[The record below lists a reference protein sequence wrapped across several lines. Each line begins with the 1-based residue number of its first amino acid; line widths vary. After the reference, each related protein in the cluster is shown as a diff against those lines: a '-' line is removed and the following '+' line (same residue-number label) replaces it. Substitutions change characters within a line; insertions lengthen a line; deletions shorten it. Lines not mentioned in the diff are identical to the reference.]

1 MRPAMTILLTP
12 LRHGIVLC
20 MFADFLGQTPDQPHS
35 AVLSRLTSVAHLG
48 AVLDLEA
55 FLDAFVDACVDVFVD
70 AFCDAF
76 GNAFGDALGNVFV
89 NV

>member
-1 MRPAMTILLTP
+1 MTILLTP
-12 LRHGIVLC
+12 LRLGIVLC

-35 AVLSRLTSVAHLG
+35 AVLSRSTSVAHLG

-55 FLDAFVDACVDVFVD
+55 FVDAFVDTCVDVFVD

-76 GNAFGDALGNVFV
+76 GNALGNVFV
-89 NV
+89 DV